1 MKYYRA
7 KGEYHDYFTWNTTIP
22 GELVTERERNTKYR
36 YLADHVFEPV
46 LCSRRDTY
54 ISFGARKAYTDAKI
68 TLL

>member
-7 KGEYHDYFTWNTTIP
+7 KGEYHDYFTGNTTIP
-22 GELVTERERNTKYR
+22 GELVTERERNTNFR

-46 LCSRRDTY
+46 LCSRRDNY
-54 ISFGARKAYTDAKI
+54 IFFGVRKAYTDAKI

>member
-7 KGEYHDYFTWNTTIP
+7 KGEYHDYFTGYTTVP
-22 GELVTERERNTKYR
+22 GELVTERERNTKFR
-36 YLADHVFEPV
+36 YLSDHVFEPV

-54 ISFGARKAYTDAKI
+54 ISFGARKAYTDAKL